1 MKLIVPII
9 IVTIAVGLFFAFTKP
24 TYSDITDLKA
34 RALAY
39 DEALANARE
48 LQAVRD
54 ELTAKYNSFSPD
66 DINRIET
73 LLPDTVDS
81 VQLII
86 DLDDMAQSR
95 GLVFKD
101 TKFESGMGDDTQ
113 KTPLDLL
120 LDTREYQSSTVGF
133 VVEGSYDNFL
143 DFLQDLESSLRLVE
157 IESLSFSAAPIGK
170 TGNYSFQV
178 DVVTYWLRNR
188 N

>member
-1 MKLIVPII
+1 MKLIIPILILI
-9 IVTIAVGLFFAFTKP
+9 IAGGLFFMFTKP
-24 TYSDITDLKA
+24 TYGEIAELKA
-34 RALAY
+34 RSVAY
-39 DEALANARE
+39 DQALDNARE

-54 ELTAKYNSFSPD
+54 ELTAKYNSFSPE

-101 TKFESGMGDDTQ
+101 TKFEGGAGTDAA
-113 KTPLDLL
+113 KTPMDLL
-120 LDTREYQSSTVGF
+120 LDTKEYQTSNIGF
-133 VVEGSYDNFL
+133 VVEGSYENFQN
-143 DFLQDLESSLRLVE
+143 FLQDLESSLRLVE

-170 TGNYSFQV
+170 TGNFSFQV
-178 DVVTYWLRNR
+178 DLVTYWLRNR